1 MLLDLL
7 VEAGVKRVAP
17 RLFGSLRQLDADC
30 LCRSNGLCVVG
41 DRTKINADILLDGI
55 YHRQPRP
62 AGGQIDRFA
71 HPVQLIG
78 SEVFLGEGGVN
89 ALSDVHHVV
98 EIGVGLVELD
108 RGEFGVVL
116 GVHALVAENTA
127 DLVHAVHAADDQ
139 ALQRKL
145 GRDTHIHI
153 DIERI
158 VVRNKGSCRRAAR
171 DGIENGRFDLDIA
184 HIVQII
190 PQMLDEL
197 RTDDEIPLD
206 LRVHDQVDVALAV
219 ARLLVGQAVEL
230 LGQRQQG
237 LGQQRDGLRAHGHFA
252 ALRAEDL
259 ALDADDIADVVFLEA
274 VIFGLVH
281 FVLAGVELDA
291 ACFVLQVAEGHLAH
305 AALGH
310 ETARNGDGLA
320 LHLVKMLLDLLC
332 GRGADEAGDG
342 KRVHALRLQL
352 RELFAADLD
361 LVAEADLRGR
371 VLLIPVF
378 LFHSYPLFLIRYFS
392 TVRIL
397 YLSTPMGAS
406 TSTMSPTLWP
416 SSALPNGESSEMRH
430 SMGLASCEPT
440 MA

>member
-1 MLLDLL
+1 
-7 VEAGVKRVAP
+7 
-17 RLFGSLRQLDADC
+17 
-30 LCRSNGLCVVG
+30 
-41 DRTKINADILLDGI
+41 
-55 YHRQPRP
+55 
-62 AGGQIDRFA
+62 
-71 HPVQLIG
+71 
-78 SEVFLGEGGVN
+78 
-89 ALSDVHHVV
+89 
-98 EIGVGLVELD
+98 
-108 RGEFGVVL
+108 
-116 GVHALVAENTA
+116 
-127 DLVHAVHAADDQ
+127 
-139 ALQRKL
+139 
-145 GRDTHIHI
+145 
-153 DIERI
+153 
-158 VVRNKGSCRRAAR
+158 
-171 DGIENGRFDLDIA
+171 
-184 HIVQII
+184 
-190 PQMLDEL
+190 MLDEL

-206 LRVHDQVDVALAV
+206 LRVHDQIDIALAV